1 LQPGFWSD
9 LAGSTEFFLPLFFL
23 QSGLVPVLG
32 RPGLGSTRQTGSDFK
47 TIKPTIGEGVFFFF
61 LPFFKLNHYPTLF
74 HNNKHYW
81 ITIATFLKFNSHIT
95 LTLNS
100 STYHEII
107 ESSDDYKKIKF
118 PSLFLVFSTIP
129 RNPNSQFIF
138 KRTY

>member
-23 QSGLVPVLG
+23 QSGLVLS
-32 RPGLGSTRQTGSDFK
+32 PGSAGSRFDPPDRVGFQNYKTNNWWGS
-47 TIKPTIGEGVFFFF
+47 FFFF